1 MFIAD
6 AHCDT
11 LYSIAIQH
19 NAPADCMITPERL
32 APGHVGVQTF
42 ALFAGSGGV
51 KGHPYEN
58 GRAMLAA
65 LDQLGVPLYQDALPD
80 APPETPRGVIS
91 IEGGEMLE
99 GSLERLREFDAACRP
114 RMIALTWNNENEIG
128 FPAKGGAAEGL
139 KPFGIRLLGEMDR
152 LGILPDCSHLN
163 EAGFWDVAEHA
174 ALPPI
179 ASHSNLKKLCGHSRN
194 LTDEQVKAVIE
205 KGGFIGVN
213 FYSCFLR
220 DGGGAS
226 LDDVLRHID
235 GIAALG
241 GIDVLGFGSD
251 SDGIDQWPEGLGTPA
266 DLPGLLEPL
275 EKHGYSQMDIA
286 KIAGLNLW
294 NLLKRAEAARKT
306 A

>member
-11 LYSIAIQH
+11 LYSIAVQGK
-19 NAPADCMITPERL
+19 APEACMITPDRL
-32 APGHVGVQTF
+32 ARGGVGVQTF

-58 GRAMLAA
+58 GQAMLAA
-65 LDQLGVPLYQDALPD
+65 RDKLNVPLYLNDLPD
-80 APPETPRGVIS
+80 VPPETPHGVIS
-91 IEGGEMLE
+91 IEGGEMLQ
-99 GSLERLREFDAACRP
+99 GSLERLREFDEAARP
-114 RMIALTWNNENEIG
+114 RMIALTWNFENEIG
-128 FPAKGGAAEGL
+128 SPAKGGPTDGL
-139 KPFGIRLLGEMDR
+139 KPFGLRLLGEMDK

-179 ASHSNLKKLCGHSRN
+179 ASHSNLKKLCDHSRN
-194 LTDEQVKAVIE
+194 LTDEQAKAIIE
-205 KGGFIGVN
+205 RGGFIGVN

-220 DGGGAS
+220 EGGGAT

-235 GIAALG
+235 GIAELG
-241 GIDVLGFGSD
+241 GINALGFGSD
-251 SDGIDQWPEGLGTPA
+251 FDGIDEWPEGLGDPTGFPA
-266 DLPGLLEPL
+266 LIELL
-275 EKHGYSQMDIA
+275 EKHGYTGEDIA

-294 NLLKRAEAARKT
+294 NVLKKAENARK

>member
-11 LYSIAIQH
+11 LYNIAIHH
-19 NAPADCMITPERL
+19 NPPAKCAITPERL
-32 APGHVGVQTF
+32 AQGGVGLQTF
-42 ALFAGSGGV
+42 ALFAGSGAA
-51 KGHPYEN
+51 KHPYEN

-65 LDQLGVPLYQDALPD
+65 RERLGVPLYPDALPD
-80 APPETPRGVIS
+80 APPETPHGVIS

-99 GSLERLREFDAACRP
+99 GSLERLHEFDAACRP
-114 RMIALTWNNENEIG
+114 RMIALTWNYDNEIG
-128 FPAKGGAAEGL
+128 FPAKGGSAEGL
-139 KPFGIRLLGEMDR
+139 TPFGLRLLGEMDA

-194 LTDEQVKAVIE
+194 LTDEQAKAVIE
-205 KGGFIGVN
+205 RGGFIGVN
-213 FYSCFLR
+213 FYSRFLR
-220 DGGGAS
+220 DDGDAT
-226 LDDVLRHID
+226 LEDVLRHID
-235 GIAALG
+235 GIAELG

-251 SDGIDQWPEGLGTPA
+251 FDGIDEWPEGLGSPA
-266 DLPGLLEPL
+266 DFPGLIELL
-275 EKHGYSQMDIA
+275 EKHGYSQQDIA

-294 NLLKRAEAARKT
+294 NLLKRAEAARKNG
-306 A
+306 